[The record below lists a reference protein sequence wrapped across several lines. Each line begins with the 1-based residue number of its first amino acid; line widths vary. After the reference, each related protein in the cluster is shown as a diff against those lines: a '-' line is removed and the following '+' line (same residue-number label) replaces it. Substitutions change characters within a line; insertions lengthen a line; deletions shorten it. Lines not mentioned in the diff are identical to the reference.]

1 MNEHIKKKVIPHAE
15 IVEEEESDQG
25 EDLMDMVEEDDLD
38 FLGEAISNKS
48 YNLLKQ
54 IHLNEYEYCNR

>member
-1 MNEHIKKKVIPHAE
+1 MKKHNKKKVIPHAE
-15 IVEEEESDQG
+15 TVEEEESDQG
-25 EDLMDMVEEDDLD
+25 EDLMDMVEEDDLN

-54 IHLNEYEYCNR
+54 IHLNEYVYCDR